1 MGSQLKKGEIS
12 QSTQNRIDYVDKG
25 LFVFSAMLKANTDAK
40 GNLKGTK
47 KKISKR
53 DLCTY
58 MAQHNKVFR
67 LIWLRTHPN
76 KKFPKAMPERIEM
89 GLAFYASNVKDMRRF
104 VRIDSI
110 EKEMKRLT
118 KKDTTWRYFEKGKVK
133 KFKV

>member
-1 MGSQLKKGEIS
+1 MGSRLKKGETS
-12 QSTQNRIDYVDKG
+12 RSTQNRINYVDMG
-25 LFVFSAMLKANTDAK
+25 LWIFKAMLKANTDAK

-53 DLCTY
+53 GLCTY
-58 MAQHNKVFR
+58 MTQHNKVFR
-67 LIWLRTHPN
+67 AIWLKTHPN
-76 KKFPKAMPERIEM
+76 KKFPKSMPGRIEI
-89 GLAFYASNVKDMRRF
+89 GLGFYASNVKDMRRF

-110 EKEMKRLT
+110 EKEMKQLT